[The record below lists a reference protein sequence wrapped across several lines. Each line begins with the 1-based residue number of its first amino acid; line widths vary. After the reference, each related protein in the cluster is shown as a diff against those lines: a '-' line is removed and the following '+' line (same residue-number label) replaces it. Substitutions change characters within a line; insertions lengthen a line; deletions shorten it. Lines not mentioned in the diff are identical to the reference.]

1 MSTFTSTPTRVS
13 GLSRTALA
21 LTGLGFGLV
30 TVGLTMTAGSIGIV
44 GGVLLALSWLVVPP
58 IYTAGI
64 GFVIATALV
73 PDGFTGITFT
83 PIGLGILCVLAAP
96 FLDRD
101 DPAVLTVTAATG
113 LGFLLAV
120 VGGAFLWTTA
130 ILPSATALLS
140 AFALLTY
147 LIHRYEIIRI
157 GLLKASETS

>member
-1 MSTFTSTPTRVS
+1 MSTFTPTTVS
-13 GLSRTALA
+13 HRSRTTLA
-21 LTGLGFGLV
+21 TTGLGLGLATAGLV
-30 TVGLTMTAGSIGIV
+30 MTAGSIGIV
-44 GGVLLALSWLVVPP
+44 GGVLLALSWFVVPP
-58 IYTAGI
+58 IYTAGV
-64 GFVIATALV
+64 GFVIAAALV

-101 DPAVLTVTAATG
+101 DPAVLTVTAATE
-113 LGFLLAV
+113 LSVLLAV

-130 ILPSATALLS
+130 LLPSATALLG
-140 AFALLTY
+140 AFALISY